1 MQTEN
6 TPLMKFQFISVNLLS
21 GLEGLALATFCGLV
35 YYAAFFLQ
43 TMISPWVNYTQGI
56 DWLFIPAGI
65 KLVAFMIAGVWGLI
79 GIAVFGLITAF
90 DVWQSDS
97 LSVHIGNILIWA
109 GVPYFTYRILGKMLS
124 LDLELNNLK
133 YGHVVVIALATT
145 LTSSVGSSLYQ
156 YLINNRSFDM
166 LTLTTFAMA
175 IGDFIGTGVCVFAL
189 TFAVKK
195 SGNGI

>member
-1 MQTEN
+1 
-6 TPLMKFQFISVNLLS
+6 MKFKTVSINFFSV
-21 GLEGLALATFCGLV
+21 LEGTALATFCGLV

-43 TMISPWVNYTQGI
+43 TMISPWVNYIQGI
-56 DWLFIPAGI
+56 DWFFIPAGI

-90 DVWQSDS
+90 DVWHSDS
-97 LSVHIGNILIWA
+97 LSIHIGNILIWA
-109 GVPYFTYRILGKMLS
+109 GVPYVTYRFLAKSLN
-124 LDLELNNLK
+124 LDLKLTNLK
-133 YGHVVVIALATT
+133 YWHVVAIALATT

-166 LTLTTFAMA
+166 LTTTTFAMA

-189 TFAVKK
+189 TFAVKNLDK
-195 SGNGI
+195 

>member
-1 MQTEN
+1 
-6 TPLMKFQFISVNLLS
+6 MKFQFISVNLLS
-21 GLEGLALATFCGLV
+21 VLEGLALATFCGLV

-43 TMISPWVNYTQGI
+43 SMISPWVNYTQGI
-56 DWLFIPAGI
+56 DLFFLPAGI
-65 KLVAFMIAGVWGLI
+65 KLVAFMIAGVWGFL

-97 LSVHIGNILIWA
+97 LAVHVGNILIWA
-109 GVPYFTYRILGKMLS
+109 GVPYVTYRFVAKMLS
-124 LDLELNNLK
+124 LDLELINLK
-133 YGHVVVIALATT
+133 YGHVVVVTLVTT
-145 LTSSVGSSLYQ
+145 LASSVGSSLYQ

-166 LTLTTFAMA
+166 LTSASFAMA

-195 SGNGI
+195 PFK